1 MLARCAQVL
10 NLVYN
15 LAHNAEC
22 PPEIRDLALMSHI
35 KILDSTGLTDRFQQ
49 RQQWLD
55 RIAKELREIH
65 SAAASASAAAGA
77 PDGTAA
83 APATPGDAS
92 ESSAQHPLAPT
103 EDTVDSASHYWVL
116 PALRQMREILRL
128 YPEVECEFE
137 LLVMRYS
144 IRSALLV
151 LL

>member
-1 MLARCAQVL
+1 MRCAQVL

-35 KILDSTGLTDRFQQ
+35 KILDSTGLTDRYQQ

-65 SAAASASAAAGA
+65 SAAADA
-77 PDGTAA
+77 PEGSSTAP
-83 APATPGDAS
+83 APATSGDAS
-92 ESSAQHPLAPT
+92 KSSVQHPLPLSEA
-103 EDTVDSASHYWVL
+103 TVDSASHYWVL

-128 YPEVECEFE
+128 YPEVERAARASRDAYC
-137 LLVMRYS
+137 VCVS
-144 IRSALLV
+144 DC
-151 LL
+151 